1 MIETVLLD
9 YLETE
14 LDNVPVYMMRPQNPP
29 ATWVLLDKTGSST
42 TNHIRT
48 ATFAV
53 QSYAPSL
60 YDAADLNETVKEL
73 IENMPATEDVSRTEI
88 TTDYNSTN
96 PTTKE
101 YRYTAV
107 ANITY

>member
-1 MIETVLLD
+1 MIETVLLN
-9 YLETE
+9 YLEEE
-14 LDNVPVYMMRPQNPP
+14 LQGVPVYMMRPVDPP
-29 ATWVLLDKTGSST
+29 ATWVLLDKTGSGTS
-42 TNHIRT
+42 NHIRR

-53 QSYAPSL
+53 QSYGPTL

-73 IENMPATEDVSRTEI
+73 IENMPATEDVSRAEI

-107 ANITY
+107 TDITY

>member
-14 LDNVPVYMMRPQNPP
+14 LESVPVYMMRPRNPP
-29 ATWVLLDKTGSST
+29 STWVLLDKTGSGTST
-42 TNHIRT
+42 HIRT

-53 QSYAPSL
+53 QSYGPSL

-73 IENMPATEDVSRTEI
+73 IENMPATEDVSRAEI

-107 ANITY
+107 AQITY